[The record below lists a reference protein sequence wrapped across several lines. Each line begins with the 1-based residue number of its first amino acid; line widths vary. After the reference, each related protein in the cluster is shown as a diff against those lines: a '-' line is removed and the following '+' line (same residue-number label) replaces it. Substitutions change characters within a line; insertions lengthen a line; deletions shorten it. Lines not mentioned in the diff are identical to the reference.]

1 MTVELLPD
9 ATAPRHH
16 DPLPD
21 VPASS
26 WDTFVL
32 RCESATAEPDCPY
45 CSGPESD

>member
-9 ATAPRHH
+9 ATAPH
-16 DPLPD
+16 DHEPFQDLP
-21 VPASS
+21 VPS

-32 RCESATAEPDCPY
+32 RCGSVTAEPDCPY